1 MEQFS
6 QWYLQLNGYRTF
18 MRLSHKALQIA
29 NTLKLVPLDSITA
42 SKRVNGSLMVIPIGA
57 CGTPQ
62 LKHRQR

>member
-1 MEQFS
+1 
-6 QWYLQLNGYRTF
+6 